1 MATSIGKL
9 SKSFFVKLLVGI
21 IILPFVFWG
30 MGDVFRG
37 GSQNVIATIDS
48 KKVSTQ
54 EFINYVNRL
63 NLKEEQLKNLSKTDL
78 IEQILSDYI
87 GKKVMSLEIKKL
99 GIVVSDNALRD
110 IIKNDKLFFKDDKFS
125 RTEYEK
131 FLIKSGITAPQFEA
145 NIVEQE
151 KRRQFLSSL
160 SGGIVVPEILIEKEF
175 RKENQT
181 KIIQYID
188 LEKYHSKNKPSQES
202 IKELYERNKNIFFTE
217 LKSIRYAEIKPELIG
232 GSKEYD
238 ENFFK
243 QLDII
248 ENNILDGQSFEETT
262 KANNLRIIEF
272 NKINA
277 NKEDEEKN
285 KVKNLPDNIFKK
297 VYNLK
302 IPQSPEVV
310 NIDSKYYLAEIKN
323 EEKKNRPMNDPE
335 VLEALNAQLS
345 FKEKIE
351 NNTSLAKDIGL
362 GAFDG
367 DNYRKFAE
375 DNGLIVKDYEISNL
389 KQNDVFDEGLVKR
402 IFLTQDGDVNLITNN
417 TLTKSFLISTKKT
430 KYKTLD
436 KKSNEF
442 EQYEAKARLNI
453 INKIYQSYDENV
465 NQKYKVDI
473 NKRTIDRVK
482 NSFQWR

>member
-181 KIIQYID
+181 KTVQYID

-323 EEKKNRPMNDPE
+323 EEKKNRPMNDSE

>member
-9 SKSFFVKLLVGI
+9 SKSFFLKLLVGI

-37 GSQNVIATIDS
+37 GNQNVIATVDS
-48 KKVSTQ
+48 NKISTQ
-54 EFINYVNRL
+54 EFVNYINRL
-63 NLKEEQLKNLSKTDL
+63 NLNEEQIKNLSKTDL
-78 IEQILSDYI
+78 VEQILSDYI
-87 GKKVMSLEIKKL
+87 GKKVMSLEIEKL
-99 GIVVSDNALRD
+99 SIVVSDNALRD
-110 IIKNDKLFFKDDKFS
+110 IIKNDKLFFKKNKFS

-160 SGGIVVPEILIEKEF
+160 AGGIVIPEILAEKEF
-175 RKENQT
+175 KKENQT

-188 LEKYHSKNKPSQES
+188 LDKYHSKNKPSQQS
-202 IKELYERNKNIFFTE
+202 IKDLYERNKNVFAAE
-217 LKSIRYAEIKPELIG
+217 YKSIRYAEIKPELIS
-232 GSKEYD
+232 GSKEYN

-243 QLDII
+243 QLDVI
-248 ENNILDGQSFEETT
+248 ENNVIDGQTFEDTA
-262 KANNLRIIEF
+262 KANNLKIVEF

-277 NKEDEEKN
+277 KKENEAKN
-285 KVKNLPDNIFKK
+285 KIENLPDNLFKK
-297 VYNLK
+297 IYNINTPLL
-302 IPQSPEVV
+302 PEII
-310 NIDSKYYLAEIKN
+310 NIDGKYYLAEIKN

-351 NNTSLAKDIGL
+351 NNTSLAKDISL

-367 DNYRKFAE
+367 DNYKKFADE
-375 DNGLIVKDYEISNL
+375 NGLIVKDYKISSL
-389 KQNDVFDEGLVKR
+389 KQNDIFSEGLIKQ
-402 IFLTQDGDVNLITNN
+402 IFLTKDGDINLLTNN

-430 KYKTLD
+430 KYRELD
-436 KKSNEF
+436 KNSNEF
-442 EQYEAKARLNI
+442 EQYEAKARLNL
-453 INKIYQSYDENV
+453 INKLYQSYDENA
-465 NQKYKVDI
+465 NQKYKVEV
-473 NKRTIDRVK
+473 NQKTVDRVK
-482 NSFQWR
+482 NSFQ